1 MKATFNN
8 LLTQIIKW
16 MIQKVLKLFFLTCVL
31 GFSSLQAQT
40 VTGTITDI
48 MDGTPL
54 PGVNVIIK
62 GSETG
67 TSSDFDGKYS
77 IEATSANTILQFSY
91 IGYATQEIS
100 VNGKTS
106 IDVSMIQS
114 AESLNEVVVTALGIK
129 KETKSLGYSITEV
142 KGEAMSLVKETNAI
156 NALQGKVAGVNI
168 TSNAT
173 GAAGSSRVIIRGSTS
188 LTGNNQPLYIID
200 GIPIGNDNNGSAGM
214 WGGSD
219 GGDGISSVNSDD
231 VESVSV
237 LKGGAAAALYG
248 SRASNGVIIIT
259 TKSGKG
265 QKGLGVEY
273 SSSASFDSV
282 NTSLQDFQTEY
293 GQGTLGAKPASEGMA
308 FDNPNSSWGAK
319 LDGSSVVNWDGVS
332 RPYSYVGNNVDKF
345 YNTGA
350 TFINTVAISN
360 GNEAMNF
367 RFSAS
372 DLSNEDI
379 VPNSNLNRKSFSLN
393 LGANLAK
400 KLSLNTNVKYI
411 REKVNNRPRLSDAPG
426 NANYSVAVLPANV
439 DVTTMNPGEN
449 EDGTERGTSTNVY
462 STNPYWAAYN
472 FRNEDQKNRIIA
484 SASLRYD
491 ILDWL
496 FVTGRAGIDD
506 YTRKSTS
513 VTPWGTAYSSEGGMN
528 ENEQRYTQTDSDI
541 MIGIDK
547 DITGKFATNSFIG
560 ASNNTQTRE
569 RLGLSG
575 NRFIVADLETVK
587 NAKDQSTQYGY
598 SNQKM
603 NSVYGSFE
611 LSYNKVAYVTVT
623 ARNDWFST
631 LSAPGKTTPNNDLYT
646 SINTSIILSEA
657 FEMPEWVNFAKFRGG
672 YSQLAGGAPNPYSL
686 GLSYGIFGQGHNGQP
701 LGWISNGSIPNGNL
715 VPYNVE
721 EFEVGLD
728 ARLFD
733 GKLSVDLAYYDKTTT
748 KDIVNVSA
756 SQTSGYGSSIAN
768 LGEISNSGFE
778 MLLSGSPIKN
788 ENFTWNT
795 SFNFAVN
802 NSEVVGTNDT
812 DSDINLGQARSRNVQ
827 ISHIVGQPYGVIYGR
842 SYERDANGTII
853 YEIDSEGVPRAKQGA
868 NKQLGEGVPPYSM
881 GLSNSFRYK
890 DFNLSFLIDAK
901 FGGQIF
907 SGTNAGAVG
916 RGQHKMTLEGRENG
930 LTVSGIDAATGQ
942 PFTTTVQPKNL
953 GTYWGRISGI
963 AEEFVKDAD
972 YIKFRQISFGYNLP
986 SSILDKTFLSSATVS
1001 VIGSNL
1007 FYIKRSIENIDPE
1020 SAYNVGNG
1028 QGLEYYGL
1036 PSTRSYGVSLNVK
1049 F

>member
-1 MKATFNN
+1 MT
-8 LLTQIIKW
+8 
-16 MIQKVLKLFFLTCVL
+16 QKVLKLFFLICVL

-48 MDGTPL
+48 MDWTSL
-54 PGVNVIIK
+54 PGVNVILK

-67 TSSDFDGKYS
+67 ASSDFDGKYS
-77 IEATSANTILQFSY
+77 IEVTSANAILQFSY

-100 VNGKTS
+100 VNGKT
-106 IDVSMIQS
+106 IINVSMMQS

-142 KGEAMSLVKETNAI
+142 KGDAMSLVKETNAI

-273 SSSASFDSV
+273 SSSAYFDSV

-293 GQGTLGAKPASEGMA
+293 GQGTLGAKPTSQGMA

-411 REKVNNRPRLSDAPG
+411 RENVNNRPRLSDSPG

-439 DVTTMNPGEN
+439 DVTTMNPGAN
-449 EDGTERGTSTNVY
+449 EDGTERGTSNSIY

-513 VTPWGTAYSSEGGMN
+513 VTPWGTAYSPEGGMD

-547 DITGKFATNSFIG
+547 DIIGKFATSSFIG

-569 RLGLSG
+569 QLKLNG
-575 NRFIVADLETVK
+575 NRFIVSDLETVK
-587 NAKDQSTQYGY
+587 K
-598 SNQKM
+598 
-603 NSVYGSFE
+603 
-611 LSYNKVAYVTVT
+611 
-623 ARNDWFST
+623 
-631 LSAPGKTTPNNDLYT
+631 
-646 SINTSIILSEA
+646 
-657 FEMPEWVNFAKFRGG
+657 
-672 YSQLAGGAPNPYSL
+672 
-686 GLSYGIFGQGHNGQP
+686 H
-701 LGWISNGSIPNGNL
+701 
-715 VPYNVE
+715 
-721 EFEVGLD
+721 
-728 ARLFD
+728 
-733 GKLSVDLAYYDKTTT
+733 
-748 KDIVNVSA
+748 
-756 SQTSGYGSSIAN
+756 
-768 LGEISNSGFE
+768 
-778 MLLSGSPIKN
+778 
-788 ENFTWNT
+788 
-795 SFNFAVN
+795 
-802 NSEVVGTNDT
+802 
-812 DSDINLGQARSRNVQ
+812 
-827 ISHIVGQPYGVIYGR
+827 
-842 SYERDANGTII
+842 
-853 YEIDSEGVPRAKQGA
+853 
-868 NKQLGEGVPPYSM
+868 
-881 GLSNSFRYK
+881 
-890 DFNLSFLIDAK
+890 
-901 FGGQIF
+901 
-907 SGTNAGAVG
+907 
-916 RGQHKMTLEGRENG
+916 
-930 LTVSGIDAATGQ
+930 
-942 PFTTTVQPKNL
+942 
-953 GTYWGRISGI
+953 
-963 AEEFVKDAD
+963 
-972 YIKFRQISFGYNLP
+972 
-986 SSILDKTFLSSATVS
+986 
-1001 VIGSNL
+1001 
-1007 FYIKRSIENIDPE
+1007 
-1020 SAYNVGNG
+1020 
-1028 QGLEYYGL
+1028 
-1036 PSTRSYGVSLNVK
+1036 
-1049 F
+1049 